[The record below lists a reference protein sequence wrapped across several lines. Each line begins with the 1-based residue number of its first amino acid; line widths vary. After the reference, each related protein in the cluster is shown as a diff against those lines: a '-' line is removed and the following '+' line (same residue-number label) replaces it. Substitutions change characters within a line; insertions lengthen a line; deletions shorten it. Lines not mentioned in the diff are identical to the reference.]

1 MGNRIIK
8 ESICTS
14 EDLNKLS
21 QSAEILFYRLITK
34 VDDYGCFYGNEV
46 IIKSYC
52 FPLKSDSEI
61 PPISVKAWLQEIADA
76 GIIYLYTADDGKRYL
91 QFVKWNLHQEIRTQ
105 KHKFPTFEEVC
116 SKSLQTETDCDNLR
130 QTETDCGN
138 LQQTETKRNK
148 SKQTSANCCL
158 NPIQSNPIQSKKN
171 PNPNPNSNPNPN
183 PNPKEAGREYEKD
196 KLFQEFWNTYP
207 KKTGDIRQA
216 YSEYQYAVQ
225 SGTPPEVILQATH
238 DQFDDRD
245 ADEIQFMT
253 SAERWLRNKGW
264 EQTTTATRPKRKKT
278 VKQRQ
283 FEPTEFD

>member
-91 QFVKWNLHQEIRTQ
+91 QFVKWSIHQEIRTQ

-116 SKSLQTETDCDNLR
+116 SKLSQTETDCDNSQ
-130 QTETDCGN
+130 QTETD
-138 LQQTETKRNK
+138 LNK

-171 PNPNPNSNPNPN
+171 PNPNPNPNSN

-196 KLFQEFWNTYP
+196 KMFQEFWNTYP
-207 KKTGDIRQA
+207 KKTDIRQA

-283 FEPTEFD
+283 FEPTKFE

>member
-52 FPLKSDSEI
+52 FPLKPDTEV
-61 PPISVKAWLQEIADA
+61 PPESVKKWLQEIADA

-91 QFVKWNLHQEIRTQ
+91 QFVKWSIHQEIRTQ

-116 SKSLQTETDCDNLR
+116 SKLSQTETDCDNSQ
-130 QTETDCGN
+130 QTETD
-138 LQQTETKRNK
+138 LNK

-183 PNPKEAGREYEKD
+183 PKEAGREYEKD
-196 KLFQEFWNTYP
+196 KMFQEFWNTYP

-283 FEPTEFD
+283 FEPTKFE

>member
-91 QFVKWNLHQEIRTQ
+91 QFVKWSIHQEIRTQ

-116 SKSLQTETDCDNLR
+116 SKLSQTETDCDNSQ
-130 QTETDCGN
+130 QTETD
-138 LQQTETKRNK
+138 LNK

-171 PNPNPNSNPNPN
+171 PNPNPNPNSN

-196 KLFQEFWNTYP
+196 KMFQEFWNTYP

-264 EQTTTATRPKRKKT
+264 EQTTTATRAKRKKT

-283 FEPTEFD
+283 FEPTKFE

>member
-91 QFVKWNLHQEIRTQ
+91 QFVKWSIHQEIRTQ

-116 SKSLQTETDCDNLR
+116 SKLSQTETDCDNSQ
-130 QTETDCGN
+130 QTETD
-138 LQQTETKRNK
+138 LNK

-158 NPIQSNPIQSKKN
+158 NPIQSNPLQSKKN
-171 PNPNPNSNPNPN
+171 PNPNPNPNSN

-196 KLFQEFWNTYP
+196 KMFQEFWNTYP

-283 FEPTEFD
+283 FEPTKFE

>member
-52 FPLKSDSEI
+52 FPLKPDSEI
-61 PPISVKAWLQEIADA
+61 PPESVKNWLQEIADA
-76 GIIYLYTADDGKRYL
+76 GIIYLYTAEDGKRYL

-105 KHKFPTFEEVC
+105 KHKFPTYEDVC
-116 SKSLQTETDCDNLR
+116 RNLQQIETDQNNLPQTETDCRNLP
-130 QTETDCGN
+130 QIETDCD
-138 LQQTETKRNK
+138 K
-148 SKQTSANCCL
+148 SEQTSANCCL

-171 PNPNPNSNPNPN
+171 PNPNPNTNPNPT
-183 PNPKEAGREYEKD
+183 KGSGRDYEKD
-196 KLFQEFWNTYP
+196 EQFKKFWDAYP
-207 KKTGDIRQA
+207 KKTGDIRKA
-216 YSEYQYAVQ
+216 YVEYQHAIQ
-225 SGTPPEVILQATH
+225 SGTPPEVILQAAH
-238 DQFDDRD
+238 DQFDDID
-245 ADEIQFMT
+245 AEEIQFMT

-264 EQTTTATRPKRKKT
+264 EQVAAGKSKRGQKKAGARRP
-278 VKQRQ
+278 
-283 FEPTEFD
+283 FEPTTFDD

>member
-52 FPLKSDSEI
+52 FPLKPDTEV
-61 PPISVKAWLQEIADA
+61 PPESVKRWLQEIADA

-91 QFVKWNLHQEIRTQ
+91 QFVKWNIHQEIRTQ
-105 KHKFPTFEEVC
+105 KHKFPTFEEVR
-116 SKSLQTETDCDNLR
+116 SKSLQTAADCDNFQ
-130 QTETDCGN
+130 QTETSCEDLPRSAADCGN
-138 LQQTETKRNK
+138 L
-148 SKQTSANCCL
+148 KQTPANCCL

-171 PNPNPNSNPNPN
+171 PNPNPKSNPNPN
-183 PNPKEAGREYEKD
+183 PKGAGRDYEKD
-196 KLFQEFWNTYP
+196 VEFKEFWNTYP

-216 YSEYQYAVQ
+216 YEEYRYAIQ
-225 SGTPPEVILQATH
+225 SGAPPESILKAAH
-238 DQFDDRD
+238 VQFDDI
-245 ADEIQFMT
+245 AEDEIQFMT

-264 EQTTTATRPKRKKT
+264 EQKQKSGKPKSRKK
-278 VKQRQ
+278 KADEQRP
-283 FEPTEFD
+283 FTPTEFD

>member
-91 QFVKWNLHQEIRTQ
+91 QFVKWSIHQEIRTQ

-116 SKSLQTETDCDNLR
+116 SKLSQTETDCDNSQ
-130 QTETDCGN
+130 QTETD
-138 LQQTETKRNK
+138 LNK

-171 PNPNPNSNPNPN
+171 PNPNPNSNPNP
-183 PNPKEAGREYEKD
+183 KEAGREYEKD
-196 KLFQEFWNTYP
+196 KMFQEFWNTYP